1 MIRWQCTPDNFDLL
15 SPESGTHYVR
25 FLRGLELTK
34 EYFRLVSVSRPGDG
48 MRAHLL
54 ASPLVEPFFS
64 ADREALPNLC
74 DFAERHAFL
83 CPLCEALVS
92 SLARD
97 LAPAATVRAY
107 RGAIAAELD
116 PIFIPPDERSAWRR
130 WYKDLSYQVAREDE
144 LVHQRLTWMMQFEG
158 FLFTAFSI
166 AVGGREPVP
175 HVLRLA
181 LVTLIPIVGLS
192 GAYAVHRGVRSA
204 HRVLDALER
213 AYLASLERFKAS
225 HVRPFGR
232 HTEHRQFASLVFPWI
247 MIGAWALILIAEIG
261 LWFSGDYPR

>member
-1 MIRWQCTPDNFDLL
+1 MIRWQCTPDNCDLL
-15 SPESGTHYVR
+15 STESGAHYVR

-34 EYFRLVSVSRPGDG
+34 EYCRLASFARPGDAP
-48 MRAHLL
+48 RAQLL
-54 ASPLVEPFFS
+54 ASSLVEPFFS
-64 ADREALPNLC
+64 ADRNALPNLC
-74 DFAERHAFL
+74 DFAERCEFL
-83 CPLCEALVS
+83 CPLREALVT

-97 LAPAATVRAY
+97 LAPPPTVRAY
-107 RGAIAAELD
+107 RGATAAELD
-116 PIFIPPDERSAWRR
+116 PIFIPPDERPAWRR

-166 AVGGREPVP
+166 AVGGREPAP

-181 LVTLIPIVGLS
+181 LLALIPIVGLS

-247 MIGAWALILIAEIG
+247 MISAWTLILIAELC
-261 LWFSGDYPR
+261 LWFSGG